1 MTAVVRA
8 LQPSSNPNR
17 DEASNCQAWSAVA
30 QSSSKAY
37 TKRGWRWGLAG
48 TYAIALIASSAVRAV
63 AVAPVLPADMKV
75 VSLKAVNGEARS
87 SQPVRLAY
95 REDRGSGQGTPVLLL
110 HGSPGASDTF
120 AGLAPLLSA
129 HRLVLAPDLPGF
141 GWSST
146 GIPDYSFRAHALY
159 VRDLLDAQGLRR
171 VHVLGFSMGGGVA
184 LSLADIAPDRLE
196 SLSMVS
202 AIGLQ
207 EMELLGEYHINHFVH
222 GVQLA
227 GLSILSRGVPHT
239 GALDAPLSYARNFF
253 DSDQRPLEG
262 ALRRIHVP
270 TLFVH
275 GRVDPLVPIEAAI
288 EHTRLVPQSELHVID
303 DNHFMVF
310 ENPQR
315 IATVVNG
322 FLSRVDSG
330 SAVTRDHADPS
341 RVTASIA
348 RVDPRHVP
356 RAHAVSAAV
365 LGTML
370 AGASACCAAV
380 GPVGAGVIAA
390 QGRARFG
397 WALACTVIGSLMV
410 TVRRRSLVASVRSA
424 AASVARTSIG
434 IGAGALVLGTPV
446 LAGAGA
452 WTRAV
457 AVTALIC
464 STLWMLTIAFNYR
477 RRRLLVASWLR
488 LTHWEYWPIWVTYVP
503 VGMYVIG
510 LMLKHR
516 SVTVFTAA
524 NPAMLA
530 GGFVGESKIDILR
543 GLGASHERVA
553 RSGFIDG
560 MLAAGDKVVRANQF
574 IRSCNLDL
582 PVVLKPNAGQRGS
595 GVVVARTWP
604 ELTSYLEQSRV
615 DTVIQEYVPG
625 LEFGVFYCRKP
636 SDSRGRI
643 LSVTEKHLPDV
654 LGDGRRTLEQLI
666 LDNRRT
672 LAMARFHLTRRAGVL
687 EGVPAA
693 GTSVPLGDCG
703 SHCRG
708 ATFLDGKMVLTPAL
722 EDAFEEVARAYD
734 GFFFGRFDVRVKS
747 REEFMEGLGFK
758 IIELNGVTSEA
769 THIYDPQV
777 GIVDAYRA
785 LFEQWRLAFEIGAEN
800 RSLGA
805 SQTSL
810 WRLMRLVISYREQ
823 SQKHLIDIRRSA
835 L

>member
-1 MTAVVRA
+1 MSTRLAALPEALGGIQLSGLGAVARS
-8 LQPSSNPNR
+8 SSNGH
-17 DEASNCQAWSAVA
+17 
-30 QSSSKAY
+30 
-37 TKRGWRWGLAG
+37 TIRGWRWSAAA
-48 TYAIALIASSAVRAV
+48 TYAIALIGSSAVRTIT
-63 AVAPVLPADMKV
+63 VAPALPSDVKAV
-75 VSLKAVNGEARS
+75 TLKAVNGDARS
-87 SQPVRLAY
+87 AQPVRLAY
-95 REDRGSGQGTPVLLL
+95 REYRGSGQGSPVLLL
-110 HGSPGASDTF
+110 HGSPGASATF
-120 AGLAPLLSA
+120 SGLAPLLA
-129 HRLVLAPDLPGF
+129 THRLVLAPDLPGF

-146 GIPDYSFRAHALY
+146 DIPDYSFRAHALY
-159 VRDLLDAQGLRR
+159 VRDLLDARGLCS

-184 LSLADIAPDRLE
+184 LSLAEIAPDRLE

-202 AIGLQ
+202 AVGIQ
-207 EMELLGEYHINHFVH
+207 EMELLGEYHINHFIH

-227 GLSILSRGVPHT
+227 GLTILSRGVPHT
-239 GALDAPLSYARNFF
+239 GTLDAPLSYARNFF

-262 ALRRIHVP
+262 ALRRIRVP

-315 IATVVNG
+315 IATVVND
-322 FLSRVDSG
+322 FLSRVDG
-330 SAVTRDHADPS
+330 RRAVTREHADPS
-341 RVTASIA
+341 RVTASMV
-348 RVDPRHVP
+348 RFDPRNVP

-370 AGASACCAAV
+370 AGASACCAVV
-380 GPVGAGVIAA
+380 GPVGAGVLAA
-390 QGRARFG
+390 QGRARYG
-397 WALACTVIGSLMV
+397 WTLACCAIGSLLV
-410 TVRRRSLVASVRSA
+410 TVRRRSLIASVRSA
-424 AASVARTSIG
+424 AASVARASMG
-434 IGAGALVLGTPV
+434 IGAGALVCETPL
-446 LAGAGA
+446 LAAASA
-452 WTRAV
+452 WTRAI

-464 STLWMLTIAFNYR
+464 STLWILTIACDYR

-503 VGMYVIG
+503 VGVYVIG

-516 SVTVFTAA
+516 SATVFTAV

-543 GLGASHERVA
+543 GLGAAHEWVA
-553 RSGFIDG
+553 RSAFVDRQ
-560 MLAAGDKVVRANQF
+560 LAAAAKVIRANQF
-574 IRSCNLDL
+574 MRSCNLDL

-595 GVVVARTWP
+595 GVVVARTWH
-604 ELTSYLEQSRV
+604 ELKSYLEQSCV

-636 SDSRGRI
+636 SDPRGRI
-643 LSVTEKHLPDV
+643 LSVTEKHLPAV
-654 LGDGRRTLEQLI
+654 VGDGRRTLEELI
-666 LDNRRT
+666 LENRRT
-672 LAMARFHLTRRAGVL
+672 LGMARFHLTHRADVL
-687 EGVPAA
+687 DDVPAA
-693 GTSVPLGDCG
+693 GQLVRLGDCG

-708 ATFLDGKMVLTPAL
+708 ATFLDGKAVLTPAL
-722 EDAFEEVARAYD
+722 EDAFEGIARAYD

-747 REEFMEGLGFK
+747 KEDFTEGRGFK

-785 LFEQWRLAFEIGAEN
+785 LFAQWRLAFEIGEQN
-800 RSLGA
+800 RSRGA
-805 SQTSL
+805 SPTSL
-810 WRLMRLVISYREQ
+810 WELVQLVLTYHEQ
-823 SQKHLIDIRRSA
+823 SRGHLVESRRSA
-835 L
+835 LQ

>member
-1 MTAVVRA
+1 M
-8 LQPSSNPNR
+8 
-17 DEASNCQAWSAVA
+17 A
-30 QSSSKAY
+30 QSSSKAH
-37 TKRGWRWGLAG
+37 KRGWRWGLAG
-48 TYAIALIASSAVRAV
+48 AYAIALMASSAVRAI
-63 AVAPVLPADMKV
+63 AVAPALPPDVKV
-75 VSLKAVNGEARS
+75 VTLKAVDGDARL

-95 REDRGSGQGTPVLLL
+95 REYRGSGQGTPVLLL
-110 HGSPGASDTF
+110 HGSPGAGATF
-120 AGLAPLLSA
+120 AGLAPLLST

-146 GIPDYSFRAHALY
+146 DIPDYSFRAHALY
-159 VRDLLDAQGLRR
+159 VRDLLDARDLRI

-202 AIGLQ
+202 AIGIQ
-207 EMELLGEYHINHFVH
+207 QMELLGEYHINHVIH

-227 GLSILSRGVPHT
+227 GLSILSRAVPHT

-262 ALRRIHVP
+262 ALRRIRVP

-315 IATVVNG
+315 IATVVNA
-322 FLSRVDSG
+322 FLSRVDG
-330 SAVTRDHADPS
+330 GRGVTREHADS
-341 RVTASIA
+341 GRVTASRA
-348 RVDPRHVP
+348 RFDPRNVP

-365 LGTML
+365 LAAML
-370 AGASACCAAV
+370 AGASVCCPAV
-380 GPVGAGVIAA
+380 GPVGAGVLAA
-390 QGRARFG
+390 QGRARYA
-397 WALACTVIGSLMV
+397 WTLACCAIGSLV
-410 TVRRRSLVASVRSA
+410 VALRRRAVVASVRSV
-424 AASVARTSIG
+424 AASTARASIG
-434 IGAGALVLGTPV
+434 IGAGALVLGTPL
-446 LAGAGA
+446 LANAGA

-457 AVTALIC
+457 AVTTLIC
-464 STLWMLTIAFNYR
+464 SALWLLTVAFNYR
-477 RRRLLVASWLR
+477 RRRLFVSSWLR
-488 LTHWEYWPIWVTYVP
+488 FTHWEYWPTWITYAP
-503 VGMYVIG
+503 VAAYVIG

-516 SVTVFTAA
+516 SATVFTAV
-524 NPAMLA
+524 NPAMLG

-543 GLGASHERVA
+543 GLGGSYERVA

-560 MLAAGDKVVRANQF
+560 QLAAEEKIVRATRF
-574 IRSCNLDL
+574 MHSCHLEL

-595 GVVVARTWP
+595 GVVVARTWH
-604 ELTSYLEQSRV
+604 ELTSYLRQSRV

-625 LEFGVFYCRKP
+625 LEFGVFYCRRP

-643 LSVTEKHLPDV
+643 LSVTEKHLPTV

-666 LDNRRT
+666 LDNRPT
-672 LAMARFHLTRRAGVL
+672 LGMARFHLTRRAGVL
-687 EGVPAA
+687 DHIPAA
-693 GTSVPLGDCG
+693 GTSVRLGDCG

-708 ATFLDGKMVLTPAL
+708 ATFLDGKAVLTSAL
-722 EDAFEEVARAYD
+722 EDAFEGIARAYD
-734 GFFFGRFDVRVKS
+734 GFFFGRFDVRVSS
-747 REEFMEGLGFK
+747 RTDFIRGRGFK

-785 LFEQWRLAFEIGAEN
+785 LFEQWRLAFEIGEEN
-800 RSLGA
+800 RSRGA

-810 WRLMRLVISYREQ
+810 WELMRLVVTYRDQ
-823 SQKHLIDIRRSA
+823 SRGHLVEVRRSA
-835 L
+835 LQ

>member
-1 MTAVVRA
+1 
-8 LQPSSNPNR
+8 
-17 DEASNCQAWSAVA
+17 
-30 QSSSKAY
+30 
-37 TKRGWRWGLAG
+37 
-48 TYAIALIASSAVRAV
+48 LIASSAVRAV
-63 AVAPVLPADMKV
+63 AVAPALPVDAKAV
-75 VSLKAVNGEARS
+75 TLKAVNGDARS

-95 REDRGSGQGTPVLLL
+95 REYRGSGQGTPVLLL
-110 HGSPGASDTF
+110 HGSPGASTTF
-120 AGLAPLLSA
+120 AGLAPLLST

-146 GIPDYSFRAHALY
+146 DIPDYSFRAHALY
-159 VRDLLDAQGLRR
+159 VRDLLDARGLRT

-207 EMELLGEYHINHFVH
+207 EMELLGEYHINHVIH

-239 GALDAPLSYARNFF
+239 GALDAPLPYARNFF

-262 ALRRIHVP
+262 ALRRIRVP

-288 EHTRLVPQSELHVID
+288 EHTRLVPHSELHVID
-303 DNHFMVF
+303 DDHFMVF

-315 IATVVNG
+315 IATLVND
-322 FLSRVDSG
+322 FLARVDG
-330 SAVTRDHADPS
+330 RRAVTREHADPG
-341 RVTASIA
+341 RVTASMA

-356 RAHAVSAAV
+356 RAQAVSAAV
-365 LGTML
+365 LGAMI

-380 GPVGAGVIAA
+380 GPVGAGVLAA
-390 QGRARFG
+390 QGRARYG
-397 WALACTVIGSLMV
+397 WALACCVIGSLVV
-410 TVRRRSLVASVRSA
+410 TVRRRSLVASVRSV

-434 IGAGALVLGTPV
+434 IGAGALVLGTPL

-452 WTRAV
+452 WTRAI

-464 STLWMLTIAFNYR
+464 STLWMLTVAFDYR

-488 LTHWEYWPIWVTYVP
+488 LTHWEYWPTWVTYMP
-503 VGMYVIG
+503 VGVYVIG

-516 SVTVFTAA
+516 SATVFTAA
-524 NPAMLA
+524 NPAILA
-530 GGFVGESKIDILR
+530 SGFVGESKIDILR
-543 GLGASHERVA
+543 GLGASHECVA

-560 MLAAGDKVVRANQF
+560 QLAAAEKVMRANQF
-574 IRSCNLDL
+574 ICSCNLDL

-595 GVVVARTWP
+595 GVVVGRTWS
-604 ELTSYLEQSRV
+604 ELTSYLEQSCV
-615 DTVIQEYVPG
+615 DTVIQEYVSG
-625 LEFGVFYCRKP
+625 LEFGVFYCRKQ

-643 LSVTEKHLPDV
+643 LSVTEKHLPTV

-672 LAMARFHLTRRAGVL
+672 LGMARFHLTRRAGVL
-687 EGVPAA
+687 DLIPAA

-708 ATFLDGKMVLTPAL
+708 ATFLDGKAVLTPAL
-722 EDAFEEVARAYD
+722 EDAFEDIARAYD

-747 REEFMEGLGFK
+747 REEFTKGRGFK

-800 RSLGA
+800 RSRGA
-805 SQTSL
+805 SQASL
-810 WRLMRLVISYREQ
+810 WQLMRLVVTYREQ
-823 SQKHLIDIRRSA
+823 AQQHLIESRRSA
-835 L
+835 LQ